1 MTVFLYCFFFYHIIY
16 EKNMTDLFK
25 ELELSLFCHFLC
37 NKLVL
42 ERHRCR
48 QNTISLASFR
58 AIITSLS
65 SLLITLL
72 VKLNIQQTI
81 LIRFNPLHFSWAY
94 SYKYCNTSAGVQSK
108 LRFNYWTERER
119 EKWRRERCHV
129 FDSIAENKPHRE
141 KIKKY
146 TICHCT
152 LTCNFLWF
160 DGNFEFILRPHTPPT
175 LEKKINIA

>member
-1 MTVFLYCFFFYHIIY
+1 MG
-16 EKNMTDLFK
+16 KG
-25 ELELSLFCHFLC
+25 
-37 NKLVL
+37 
-42 ERHRCR
+42 
-48 QNTISLASFR
+48 TISLAPFR
-58 AIITSLS
+58 VIITSLS

-81 LIRFNPLHFSWAY
+81 LIRFNPLHFSWA
-94 SYKYCNTSAGVQSK
+94 SYKYCNTSAGVQLST

-119 EKWRRERCHV
+119 WRRERCHV

-152 LTCNFLWF
+152 HCTLTCNFLWF
-160 DGNFEFILRPHTPPT
+160 DGNFEFILRPHTPHPR
-175 LEKKINIA
+175 KKIKIA